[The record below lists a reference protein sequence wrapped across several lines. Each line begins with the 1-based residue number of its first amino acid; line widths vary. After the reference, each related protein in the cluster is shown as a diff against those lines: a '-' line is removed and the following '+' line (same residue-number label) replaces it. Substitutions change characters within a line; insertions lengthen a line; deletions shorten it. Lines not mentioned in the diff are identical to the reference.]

1 MSPTPSGLFHDVPI
15 EDLFFS
21 TTDAKGVIDEAN
33 EVFARNSRYERSE
46 LLGAPHNII
55 RHPDMPGA
63 VFKATWDL
71 LGAGHPVC
79 AYVKNLA
86 RDGSTYWAFATIV
99 PIAGRFLSVRATPC
113 DRTAR
118 DLFESLY
125 ATVRE
130 AEIAARDAGAS
141 AREAADVGSEVLGKA
156 LAENGFGSYTELQ
169 LDLVPVEVTAREQVC
184 PPLPQLPDGSKT
196 ARKILAQVTAARS
209 SLGAFA
215 TDIADSL
222 TLTDTLSR
230 DLRRLGAALAGL
242 DRAVASA
249 AQTLTAATPAKATGS
264 TMVTYASDP
273 VADSADMTVGA
284 VGAVGTVE
292 ADVAALVPI
301 IQSRLGS
308 LRDDVER
315 AGDEL
320 ASVVRARKHLALGSA
335 IARMQ
340 AEAIGRYVVAVE
352 AGAEDPRVSERALSS
367 LSTALLAILDAD
379 LLTDREATTAY
390 VDRVARLATEVAGAR
405 ETTVAWRSLL
415 ESTMPRAATNDGSVT
430 DDGSEAGNGSVT
442 GDRPE
447 DGSDDH
453 SDAAHESRLAFDVAL
468 SAANDQMGRVAD
480 AVGAVAATNAALDRD
495 ELAAVLGKIVELAA
509 KI

>member
-1 MSPTPSGLFHDVPI
+1 MSPTPTGLFHDVPI

-71 LGAGHPVC
+71 LEAGNPVC

-113 DRTAR
+113 DRAAR

-125 ATVRE
+125 ETVRA
-130 AEIAARDAGAS
+130 AEIAARDGGAS
-141 AREAADVGSEVLGKA
+141 AREAAEVGSGVLTKA
-156 LAENGFGSYTELQ
+156 LAENGFGSYTDLQ

-184 PPLPQLPDGSKT
+184 PPLPALPDGSKT
-196 ARKILAQVTAARS
+196 ARKILAQVTEARGA
-209 SLGAFA
+209 LGAFA
-215 TDIADSL
+215 ADIAESL
-222 TLTDTLSR
+222 TNTATLAR
-230 DLRRLGAALAGL
+230 DLRRL
-242 DRAVASA
+242 
-249 AQTLTAATPAKATGS
+249 
-264 TMVTYASDP
+264 
-273 VADSADMTVGA
+273 
-284 VGAVGTVE
+284 
-292 ADVAALVPI
+292 VAALTGLDGAVTNAANALDPTTASGPAAPVRPAASATSPSSGADVVALVPVI
-301 IQSRLGS
+301 HSRLETLGEAVGRA
-308 LRDDVER
+308 RDD
-315 AGDEL
+315 L
-320 ASVVRARKHLALGSA
+320 AAVVHARKQLALGSA

-352 AGAEDPRVSERALSS
+352 AGAENPRVSERALSS
-367 LSTALLAILDAD
+367 LTTALLAILDAD
-379 LLTDREATTAY
+379 LIADRETTSAY
-390 VDRVARLATEVAGAR
+390 VDRVARVATDVSGAR
-405 ETTVAWRSLL
+405 ETTLAWRSLL
-415 ESTMPRAATNDGSVT
+415 E
-430 DDGSEAGNGSVT
+430 E
-442 GDRPE
+442 GD
-447 DGSDDH
+447 S
-453 SDAAHESRLAFDVAL
+453 AHDTLLALDVAL
-468 SAANDQMGRVAD
+468 GAAAGQMGRVAE

-495 ELAAVLGKIVELAA
+495 ALAAVLGKIVELAA